1 VEETEQMG
9 GDVSVNKGNKIE
21 VLEDGECPSNFPDF
35 NV

>member
-1 VEETEQMG
+1 MG

-21 VLEDGECPSNFPDF
+21 VLEVGEEGPSNFLDF